1 MELPADSR
9 IAKVEAATLVGDR
22 PRVVGRNARKG
33 VHGGQLRDR
42 VVRLTTSD
50 GAVGWGWSNAKV
62 EAARE
67 LVGTTLRDVF
77 DASTGTAEEF
87 IAFDIALWDLAGVML
102 GQSVH
107 AMLGDNGTQPVPLYD
122 GSIYIDELD
131 PDTGR
136 DDGVQPMLDA
146 VQTGLDAGFSAFK
159 VKIGRG
165 CQWMEAQAGLTRDV
179 DVIRAIRDLIGDDMR
194 LMIDGNNGF
203 TPDEAREIMR
213 QTGDCD
219 IYWFEEPFP
228 ETMEDTLAFKQFLT
242 DGGWDTLLADGEG
255 SRPENFDDIVRAGAI
270 DVVQFDLRGY
280 SITRWRRY
288 MSIIQETGTIA
299 APHNWGSHLS
309 GFYIPQFAA
318 GCSPV
323 SMSETDSATMPCVV
337 TDGYDRVDGAVSLP
351 DTPGFGLGV
360 EATAFASA
368 RDETG
373 WTVAE

>member
-1 MELPADSR
+1 MELPPDSR
-9 IAKVEAATLVGDR
+9 ITRVEAATLVGDR
-22 PRVVGRNARKG
+22 PRVVGRNARRG

-50 GAVGWGWSNAKV
+50 GAEGWGWSIAK
-62 EAARE
+62 EEDAPE
-67 LVGTTLRDVF
+67 LVGKTLRDVF
-77 DASTGTAEEF
+77 DPATGTTEEF
-87 IAFDIALWDLAGVML
+87 IAFDLALWDLAGVIL

-107 AMLGDNGTQPVPLYD
+107 AMLGDNGSQPVPLYD

-136 DDGVQPMLDA
+136 DDGGQPMLDA
-146 VQTGLDAGFSAFK
+146 VQTGLDAGFNAFK

-165 CQWMEAQAGLTRDV
+165 CQWMEAKAGLARDV

-203 TPDEAREIMR
+203 TPEEAREIMR

-228 ETMEDTLAFKQFLT
+228 ETMDDTLAFKQFLT
-242 DGGWDTLLADGEG
+242 DGGWDTLLADGES
-255 SRPENFDDIVRAGAI
+255 SRPDNFDDILRAGAI
-270 DVVQFDLRGY
+270 DAVQFDLRFY
-280 SITRWRRY
+280 SVTRWLRY
-288 MSIIQETGTIA
+288 MPIIQETGTIA

-309 GFYIPQFAA
+309 GFYIPQFAT

-323 SMSETDSATMPCVV
+323 SMSETDSATMPFVAA
-337 TDGYDRVDGAVSLP
+337 DGYERVDGSLSVP
-351 DTPGFGLGV
+351 NTPGFGLTV
-360 EATAFASA
+360 EEAAFASA
-368 RDETG
+368 RDKTG
-373 WTVAE
+373 WTVTE